1 MTMKIKLKHT
11 LSLFIFA
18 VCSISA
24 YAQKNDRPNIIFI
37 VTDDQHRDQFNFISE
52 GLDSD
57 GNKTNLT
64 PNMDRLVENGVIFDK
79 SYVSSSVCT
88 PSRYSILTGNY
99 ASRGSNKSNI
109 KKYEGQT
116 NVTWNVHIEHDTP
129 NVAKSLQDAGYFTG
143 GVGKNHVIS
152 VHGDKKVNVKAD
164 PRSPEVKAQLIKNHE
179 QQIKA
184 YKEAGFDYATA
195 LYKGNLPS
203 QYPKAVED
211 HNMEWIVDGALKFF
225 DQAAKKNKPF
235 FLYFATTISH
245 GPDRLGTKHKGNPLA
260 TPIGFLDK
268 PLDVMPDRATLEQRI
283 SEAGLAQDRTD
294 ILWLDDGIGAILN
307 KLKETGAL
315 ENTVI
320 FFINDHGVEKGKGT
334 LYDGGIKTVSFA
346 WGPKYFKS
354 GIKSKQLVSNIDMVP
369 TALELAKVDPKK
381 AYKIDGSS
389 MLPLL
394 QGKDKPIHESLYFEL
409 GATRAVIKDGYKY
422 LSFKAPQSIKNKLE
436 KNGKKATHICDKPGG
451 RGSESPALKFYAKN
465 YFDSDQLYDLSADPK
480 EQQNLYGEF
489 KNSIKLYDLKKT
501 LQSYVDQVP
510 GTFPIDLKKPSK
522 LKG

>member
-1 MTMKIKLKHT
+1 MKLRLKYT
-11 LSLFIFA
+11 VALFSLAVFTKTAFA
-18 VCSISA
+18 QNS
-24 YAQKNDRPNIIFI
+24 DRPNIIFI

-52 GLDSD
+52 GIDAE
-57 GNKTNLT
+57 GKKTNLS
-64 PNMDRLVENGVIFDK
+64 PNMDMLAENGVIFDK

-99 ASRGSNKSNI
+99 ASRASKNSNI

-116 NVTWNVHIEHDTP
+116 NVSWNVHIEHDTP
-129 NVAKSLQDAGYFTG
+129 NVAKALQDAGYFTG
-143 GVGKNHVIS
+143 GVGKNHVIA
-152 VHGDKKVNVKAD
+152 VRGDKKVSLKAD
-164 PRSPEVKAQLIKNHE
+164 PSQPEIKAQLIANHE

-184 YKEAGFDYATA
+184 YNDAGFDYATA

-225 DQAAKKNKPF
+225 DQAATKSKPF

-268 PLDVMPDRATLEQRI
+268 PLEIMPARETLENRI
-283 SEAGLAQDRTD
+283 SDAGLAQDRTD
-294 ILWLDDGIGAILN
+294 ILWLDDGIGAMLK

-320 FFINDHGVEKGKGT
+320 FFINDHGVENGKGT

-354 GIKSKQLVSNIDMVP
+354 GIRSKQLVSNIDMVP
-369 TALELAKVDPKK
+369 TALELAKVNPKK
-381 AYKIDGSS
+381 AYKIDGTS

-394 QGKDKPIHESLYFEL
+394 KGKDSPIHESLFFEL
-409 GATRAVIKDGYKY
+409 GATRAIIKDGFKY
-422 LSFKAPQSIKNKLE
+422 LSFKAPQSIKAKLE

-465 YFDSDQLYDLSADPK
+465 YFDSDQLYDLNADPK
-480 EQQNLYGEF
+480 EQQNLFGEF
-489 KNSIKLYDLKKT
+489 KNSMKLYDLKKSLKT
-501 LQSYVDQVP
+501 YVDEVP
-510 GTFPIDLKKPSK
+510 GTFPIDLKKPI
-522 LKG
+522 KG

>member
-1 MTMKIKLKHT
+1 MKRIKINTNLNLYFLFT
-11 LSLFIFA
+11 LLFVTVNFF
-18 VCSISA
+18 
-24 YAQKNDRPNIIFI
+24 AQKNTSKKPNFI
-37 VTDDQHRDQFNFISE
+37 VILTDDQSWVGTSFLANPNDQRSK
-52 GLDSD
+52 SD
-57 GNKTNLT
+57 YYHT
-64 PNMDRLVENGVIFDK
+64 PNMERLANYGMRMTNGYAPAPFCSPTRK
-79 SYVSSSVCT
+79 
-88 PSRYSILTGNY
+88 SILTGLTPAKHEYQKDRDNWTTAFRKQMTIPKILKLADSNY
-99 ASRGSNKSNI
+99 VTAHFGKWDARYDHFTPEEMGYDFSDGLTSNN
-109 KKYEGQT
+109 
-116 NVTWNVHIEHDTP
+116 
-129 NVAKSLQDAGYFTG
+129 TG
-143 GVGKNHVIS
+143 GGKS
-152 VHGDKKVNVKAD
+152 TLSAEGKETPFKMGDAWPKTYDD
-164 PRSPEVKAQLIKNHE
+164 PKLIFSLTQRSNDFIEE
-179 QQIKA
+179 Q
-184 YKEAGFDYATA
+184 T
-195 LYKGNLPS
+195 
-203 QYPKAVED
+203 
-211 HNMEWIVDGALKFF
+211 
-225 DQAAKKNKPF
+225 KKNKPF
-235 FLYFATTISH
+235 FLYFAPTISH

-354 GIKSKQLVSNIDMVP
+354 GIRSKQLVSNIDMVP

-394 QGKDKPIHESLYFEL
+394 QGKDKPIHESLYFEM

-436 KNGKKATHICDKPGG
+436 KNGKKTTHICDKPGG